1 MITMQKSPLRRISFL
16 AILVMLT
23 LVTSANMT
31 KAEINYNIQNSS
43 TIEQSGYIQGIS
55 GGISEEN
62 LVRGENV
69 NIFATLANFGDLSLD
84 VISLTAHFKHQ
95 DGNDKFDYNYTIYF
109 DNNHRT
115 LGAGETFTGTIVAE
129 VVNIEAKYNLS
140 IYFKA
145 EDVYEST
152 SEFGAAAM
160 DFLVVENITISVVD
174 LGSNSSGTIIGI
186 GITFTIIVLA
196 LIGLILYGWL
206 KEKLAK
212 RKYK

>member
-1 MITMQKSPLRRISFL
+1 MQKSSVRRISFL

-23 LVTSANMT
+23 LVTSANIT
-31 KAEINYNIQNSS
+31 KAEIGYNIQNSS
-43 TIEQSGYIQGIS
+43 AIEQSGYIQTIS

-62 LVRGENV
+62 LVRGQKV

-84 VISLTAHFKHQ
+84 VISLTAHFKHL
-95 DGNDKFDYNYTIYF
+95 DGNVRFNYNYTIDF
-109 DNNHRT
+109 DYNHRT
-115 LGAGETFTGTIVAE
+115 LEPGETFTGTIVAE

-145 EDVYEST
+145 EDVYDST
-152 SEFGAAAM
+152 SEFGAAAI
-160 DFLVVENITISVVD
+160 DFIAAENITVSVVD
-174 LGSNSSGTIIGI
+174 LGSSSSGTIIGI

-196 LIGLILYGWL
+196 LIGLIFYGWL
-206 KEKLAK
+206 KERLAK